1 MQRRDSHTALGD
13 FMTTAVVSTLRK
25 RTRARSTIAED
36 EVSEASQ
43 LPECGLVLSLALSKA
58 RGGAGEW
65 MIGCGS
71 RLVQIE
77 LFFEVGDLS
86 SSEDRSAQL
95 LGVARAD
102 EGLASRLISRT
113 TMKPSVMLAGPV
125 TIDHNLDT
133 IQLWYVTGF
142 ILPQVAVGLMDGLCS
157 AYSDGKV
164 FDSVIKM
171 YLYLNKSPMAELLWP
186 LYPAACQ
193 SWPLVMLLPVPKTK

>member
-36 EVSEASQ
+36 EVS
-43 LPECGLVLSLALSKA
+43 
-58 RGGAGEW
+58 
-65 MIGCGS
+65 
-71 RLVQIE
+71 
-77 LFFEVGDLS
+77 
-86 SSEDRSAQL
+86 
-95 LGVARAD
+95 
-102 EGLASRLISRT
+102 LASRLISRT

-157 AYSDGKV
+157 SYSDGKV

-171 YLYLNKSPMAELLWP
+171 YLNKSPMAELLWP

-193 SWPLVMLLPVPKTK
+193 SWPLVMLLPVPKTKFLSDVTFRCFTCTSLNLLLWEEAAAVMFMVALDELHRAATQRPASASAAASAGRERKFYFTLTP